1 MTTPVGRR
9 AERLLDRH
17 ARTRRGLARRL
28 ARLLGR
34 MWDRLDPY
42 DGEQVA
48 AFARQASQA
57 VTTAQGL
64 SATATEVY
72 LRAVL
77 RELDAPLPRARL
89 VELPDTIRPVDLDEV
104 YQRPARQVRY
114 LESTGVDG
122 DKARTRGRARLVVTA
137 DDDLNLAEREAS
149 RQVLTAAG
157 PRVTGWRRVLRPE
170 LSQSGPCGLCVAASD
185 RTYSVSELL
194 PIHGRCKCVPMPIT
208 ADHDPGASINAAD
221 LRRIYAAAGGTDA
234 ARLKRVRV
242 QVHEHGELGP
252 VLRVAGD
259 DFRGPRKAAK
269 AVEPPDTK
277 AQARAEITALERTYA
292 GLLER
297 QTAGEDV
304 SGPLEWQR
312 ARLEVLRSRLTA

>member
-77 RELDAPLPRARL
+77 AELDTPLPRARL

-114 LESTGVDG
+114 LESTGVEG
-122 DKARTRGRARLVVTA
+122 DKARSRGRARLVLTA

-157 PRVTGWRRVLRPE
+157 PRVIGWRRVLRPE
-170 LSQSGPCGLCVAASD
+170 LSQSGPCGLCIVASD
-185 RTYSVSELL
+185 RTYSVGELL
-194 PIHGRCKCVPMPIT
+194 PLHSRCVCVSMPIT

-252 VLRVAGD
+252 VLRQASHE
-259 DFRGPRKAAK
+259 FRGPDEAA
-269 AVEPPDTK
+269 A
-277 AQARAEITALERTYA
+277 
-292 GLLER
+292 
-297 QTAGEDV
+297 
-304 SGPLEWQR
+304 
-312 ARLEVLRSRLTA
+312 